1 MRPVLGAA
9 LAAVLVRS
17 AAESA
22 APALYVSM
30 TEYHGGST
38 FFSGVMD
45 THPCVCD
52 MGEHFTG
59 KGGVGVNLHKNNS
72 FMFQLLRYFKIDQI
86 GQVAAALVG
95 AGIRV
100 FFLNRENKLDREIS
114 KHSSTLHC
122 PALGEARHDPL
133 CLATI
138 ASRPPARLDCAT
150 TVSGMRSSMSQWAA
164 TYKAFARASQNV
176 ATPLT
181 LDLTYEALVADP
193 REWERIVEWVGMAR
207 STACE
212 LRARLEKKQT
222 KSQRDAVGNYD
233 DIEACLRDADQ
244 RKNPRDADVAP
255 FLRGRVPSPAARFPS
270 EDPELCPGLGD
281 ASARSPPPSP
291 APARPCGDDWS
302 GGDAWIYEPTPQLRT
317 FNFCKKV
324 VQLSR
329 WPLVRGDML
338 LVTTG
343 GLRGAVFQRVSEGG
357 FDPETRAFDGVL
369 RIERAAGGAAT
380 GRPLHF
386 ETQDRN
392 HSRAALDDLR
402 GCWRQPTPAPAP
414 VFAFVSDPLDNFL
427 RGFAQLMAS
436 SAEKRSRGESA
447 TQAISR
453 RAFPSPAARLDA
465 WLELH
470 RVGRE
475 TTGLDRRVAL
485 QSWFLA
491 YDARVADQRFQ
502 VAALWDATKLD
513 DLCAPCAAPAPEPPR
528 AAAWNASSRA
538 VLLHRVHKAGSSTMT
553 GFFEGVASLA
563 PGLCV
568 LTTFHAALDA
578 RCLFP
583 AALHRDGRQHASER
597 RWTDWLDCADREP
610 TFFDE
615 ARPARAPNATD
626 RPVPG
631 VRGSGPER
639 EDLATRAL
647 GRFDAVVPV
656 EAFDDEAEG
665 WLLAKLGL
673 GALDADR
680 VPILWKGRPPPKP
693 TKRGRAPGPA
703 PLAVNRNAEDALPP
717 EALRPRILEDLWL
730 DVELYCEAARAW
742 RAALDA
748 WRGEPPSAA
757 SARGCAELLEET
769 HGAAGVRARDRAPA
783 TRDAALAQCPRLS
796 NGTACCTHA
805 TDKLAH
811 QLVGNA
817 TCHRGHPWT

>member
-1 MRPVLGAA
+1 MRPVVGAV

-59 KGGVGVNLHKNNS
+59 KGGVGVNLHRNNS
-72 FMFQLLRYFKIDQI
+72 FLF
-86 GQVAAALVG
+86 QVAQGPDA
-95 AGIRV
+95 
-100 FFLNRENKLDREIS
+100 
-114 KHSSTLHC
+114 
-122 PALGEARHDPL
+122 
-133 CLATI
+133 
-138 ASRPPARLDCAT
+138 
-150 TVSGMRSSMSQWAA
+150 MRA
-164 TYKAFARASQNV
+164 
-176 ATPLT
+176 
-181 LDLTYEALVADP
+181 
-193 REWERIVEWVGMAR
+193 
-207 STACE
+207 
-212 LRARLEKKQT
+212 
-222 KSQRDAVGNYD
+222 
-233 DIEACLRDADQ
+233 
-244 RKNPRDADVAP
+244 
-255 FLRGRVPSPAARFPS
+255 SPAARFPS

-453 RAFPSPAARLDA
+453 RAFSSPAARLDA

-485 QSWFLA
+485 QS
-491 YDARVADQRFQ
+491 YPARG
-502 VAALWDATKLD
+502 
-513 DLCAPCAAPAPEPPR
+513 
-528 AAAWNASSRA
+528 AAA
-538 VLLHRVHKAGSSTMT
+538 G
-553 GFFEGVASLA
+553 
-563 PGLCV
+563 
-568 LTTFHAALDA
+568 AAAA
-578 RCLFP
+578 RRHGP
-583 AALHRDGRQHASER
+583 R
-597 RWTDWLDCADREP
+597 RR
-610 TFFDE
+610 E
-615 ARPARAPNATD
+615 ARRDAG
-626 RPVPG
+626 G
-631 VRGSGPER
+631 V
-639 EDLATRAL
+639 
-647 GRFDAVVPV
+647 
-656 EAFDDEAEG
+656 DDEAVHRRRSLGEDDEHDDEG
-665 WLLAKLGL
+665 S
-673 GALDADR
+673 R
-680 VPILWKGRPPPKP
+680 CSH
-693 TKRGRAPGPA
+693 RAGQ
-703 PLAVNRNAEDALPP
+703 PLSL
-717 EALRPRILEDLWL
+717 
-730 DVELYCEAARAW
+730 
-742 RAALDA
+742 
-748 WRGEPPSAA
+748 
-757 SARGCAELLEET
+757 
-769 HGAAGVRARDRAPA
+769 
-783 TRDAALAQCPRLS
+783 
-796 NGTACCTHA
+796 TAM
-805 TDKLAH
+805 L
-811 QLVGNA
+811 
-817 TCHRGHPWT
+817 

>member
-1 MRPVLGAA
+1 MRPVVGAV

-59 KGGVGVNLHKNNS
+59 KEGVGVNLHRNNS
-72 FMFQLLRYFKIDQI
+72 FMFQVAQGPDAMRAYFSWLFASHERCASVPKTCPVGSPRAFGIKLQLLRYFKIDQI
-86 GQVAAALVG
+86 GQVAATLVG

-317 FNFCKKV
+317 FNFCMK
-324 VQLSR
+324 
-329 WPLVRGDML
+329 W
-338 LVTTG
+338 T
-343 GLRGAVFQRVSEGG
+343 
-357 FDPETRAFDGVL
+357 
-369 RIERAAGGAAT
+369 
-380 GRPLHF
+380 
-386 ETQDRN
+386 
-392 HSRAALDDLR
+392 
-402 GCWRQPTPAPAP
+402 
-414 VFAFVSDPLDNFL
+414 
-427 RGFAQLMAS
+427 AS
-436 SAEKRSRGESA
+436 
-447 TQAISR
+447 
-453 RAFPSPAARLDA
+453 
-465 WLELH
+465 
-470 RVGRE
+470 
-475 TTGLDRRVAL
+475 
-485 QSWFLA
+485 
-491 YDARVADQRFQ
+491 
-502 VAALWDATKLD
+502 
-513 DLCAPCAAPAPEPPR
+513 
-528 AAAWNASSRA
+528 
-538 VLLHRVHKAGSSTMT
+538 
-553 GFFEGVASLA
+553 
-563 PGLCV
+563 
-568 LTTFHAALDA
+568 
-578 RCLFP
+578 
-583 AALHRDGRQHASER
+583 
-597 RWTDWLDCADREP
+597 
-610 TFFDE
+610 
-615 ARPARAPNATD
+615 
-626 RPVPG
+626 
-631 VRGSGPER
+631 
-639 EDLATRAL
+639 
-647 GRFDAVVPV
+647 
-656 EAFDDEAEG
+656 
-665 WLLAKLGL
+665 
-673 GALDADR
+673 
-680 VPILWKGRPPPKP
+680 
-693 TKRGRAPGPA
+693 
-703 PLAVNRNAEDALPP
+703 
-717 EALRPRILEDLWL
+717 
-730 DVELYCEAARAW
+730 
-742 RAALDA
+742 
-748 WRGEPPSAA
+748 
-757 SARGCAELLEET
+757 
-769 HGAAGVRARDRAPA
+769 
-783 TRDAALAQCPRLS
+783 
-796 NGTACCTHA
+796 
-805 TDKLAH
+805 
-811 QLVGNA
+811 
-817 TCHRGHPWT
+817 